1 MTSCLYLQAVSTA
14 ATASMTA
21 VCCLSSVQSTR
32 VNDERSHNVIK
43 PPLRHAKGYSSEQY
57 MYSVSQKNPP
67 PTTAVFLTFSNG
79 WEFLYQLFL
88 HTYTFLSM
96 LDYKFLFNYLQVW
109 RSYAILSETTHQI
122 SYISLELNFQVCLL
136 SNWRHCWRH
145 VISSMF
151 VDIIK
156 AADLEWLA
164 TDNDQ
169 QSYQWLSQTSELWL
183 QILTINSMINR

>member
-96 LDYKFLFNYLQVW
+96 LDYKFLFNYLQV
-109 RSYAILSETTHQI
+109 
-122 SYISLELNFQVCLL
+122 
-136 SNWRHCWRH
+136 
-145 VISSMF
+145 
-151 VDIIK
+151 
-156 AADLEWLA
+156 
-164 TDNDQ
+164 
-169 QSYQWLSQTSELWL
+169 
-183 QILTINSMINR
+183 